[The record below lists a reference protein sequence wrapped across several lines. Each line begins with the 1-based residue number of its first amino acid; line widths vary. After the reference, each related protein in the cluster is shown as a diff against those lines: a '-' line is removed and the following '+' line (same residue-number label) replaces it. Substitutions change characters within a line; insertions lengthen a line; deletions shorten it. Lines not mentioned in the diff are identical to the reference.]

1 MLAARI
7 TLPHFSVSSAMSL
20 PKSAGE
26 PASTVRPSDS
36 EEACLMLADG
46 VVMAVLVRLDRDAP
60 DEPGWYLQV
69 GFGPCDQE
77 DLLFE
82 STEAA
87 AAWVE
92 QRLAARR
99 DNETARLNRPAG
111 PIG

>member
-1 MLAARI
+1 MVTALDFQSCRI
-7 TLPHFSVSSAMSL
+7 ATI
-20 PKSAGE
+20 
-26 PASTVRPSDS
+26 SDS

-77 DLLFE
+77 GLLFE
-82 STEAA
+82 STAAA

-92 QRLAARR
+92 QRLAVWR
-99 DNETARLNRPAG
+99 DNETARLNRPAAPLG
-111 PIG
+111 